1 MQRRPAVSG
10 DRSALI
16 LAAWLAAGASASL
29 ATGAQAQDASP
40 GGVPAS
46 EAQVVPLWTGGAPGS
61 EGQTSEEKVIENGRN
76 GVHRRQV
83 SNIHNPNVTVFLPPA
98 DKANGAAVVIA
109 PGGAH
114 RFHSIDFEGY
124 EVARVLG
131 SYGVAGIVLKY
142 RLANEMGSP
151 YKVDVHELADAQRA
165 VQLVRSR
172 ASEWRIDPKRIGLM
186 GFSAGGELTTLAGTH
201 FLEARAD
208 AADPI
213 ERFDSRPD
221 FLALI
226 YTGFPKAA
234 VVTERTPPTFF
245 AVADDDQR
253 CTNFSLAF
261 YQDLKKF
268 KIPAELH
275 IYKSGGHGFGITNR
289 PIAVASWPA
298 RFRDWMADS
307 GYLKSGGG

>member
-1 MQRRPAVSG
+1 MQRRSTGFG
-10 DRSALI
+10 DLSAFV
-16 LAAWLAAGASASL
+16 LAAWLTAGAPACL
-29 ATGAQAQDASP
+29 TMETRAQDASP

-46 EAQVVPLWTGGAPGS
+46 EAQVIPLWANGAPGS

-124 EVARVLG
+124 EVARVLNRF
-131 SYGVAGIVLKY
+131 GVAGIVLKY
-142 RLANEMGSP
+142 RLANEQGSP
-151 YKVDVHELADAQRA
+151 YKVEVHELADAQRA

-172 ASEWRIDPKRIGLM
+172 ASEWRIDPARIGLM
-186 GFSAGGELTTLAGTH
+186 GFSAGGELTTLAGTN
-201 FLEARAD
+201 FLAGKPD

-213 ERFDSRPD
+213 EKFDSRPD

-234 VVTERTPPTFF
+234 VVSKETPPTFF
-245 AVADDDQR
+245 AVADDDER
-253 CTNFSLAF
+253 CTNFSIAF
-261 YQDLKKF
+261 YQELKKF
-268 KIPAELH
+268 KIPAEMH

-289 PIAVASWPA
+289 PQAVANWPD
-298 RFRDWMADS
+298 RLRDWMADS
-307 GYLKSGGG
+307 GYLGSPKK